1 MSTTETVRV
10 VAGTWD
16 IDPVHSDISFT
27 VRHLMVSKVRGRFG
41 SFSGVVVTGEDI
53 LSSSVTASIDL
64 DSVATGNEQ
73 RDQHVRSADFLNAAE
88 YPTMTYR
95 STGVRRDGADY
106 LVDGELTL
114 RGTTREV
121 PLRLQLG
128 GTGPDTWGGTRAGFS
143 ATATIQRGDFGIG
156 GEIPLDSGGVVVS
169 DKIQIQL
176 EIQGVLRKES

>member
-1 MSTTETVRV
+1 VSTTDTVRI

-27 VRHLMVSKVRGRFG
+27 VRHLMISKVRGRFG
-41 SFSGVVVTGEDI
+41 SLSGVLVTGKDI

-64 DSVATGNEQ
+64 DSVDTGNEQ
-73 RDQHVRSADFLNAAE
+73 RDQHVRSADFLDAAE

-95 STGVRRDGADY
+95 STGVRREGADY

-114 RGTTREV
+114 HGTTREV
-121 PLRLQLG
+121 PLRLELG
-128 GTGPDTWGGTRAGFS
+128 GIGPDAWGGTRAGFS
-143 ATATIQRGDFGIG
+143 ATATIQRSDFGIG
-156 GEIPLDSGGVVVS
+156 GETLLDGGSAVLS
-169 DKIQIQL
+169 DKVQIQL